1 MSIKSAKLPTL
12 VPNGLEYLDIDETV
26 DLSTAAANFPL
37 VNKIPRGAI
46 PVQAAL
52 ILSSAIGATT
62 AVKVGL
68 GRITSTADPDKYVL
82 SANLTAQSITNLIV
96 PTTPL
101 AAEETVGIF
110 ACATDGTAAGS
121 IGGAGQTARAII
133 TYMVPLLPV

>member
-1 MSIKSAKLPTL
+1 MTIKSTKLPTL
-12 VPNGLEYLDIDETV
+12 VPNGIEYLDIDETV
-26 DLSTAAANFPL
+26 DLSTAAASFSL
-37 VNKIPRGAI
+37 VSKIPRGAI

-52 ILSSAIGATT
+52 ILSGAISATT

-68 GRITSTADPDKYVL
+68 GRVTSTADPDKYVL
-82 SANLTAQSITNLIV
+82 SANLTAQSISNLIV

-110 ACATDGTAAGS
+110 ACATDGSAAGS